1 MYRERY
7 ISSGPRS
14 NRLTGTYTV
23 HEGWVYVR
31 SEHGE
36 TKAEIRDSMPRAL
49 AIILLREL
57 ADAADKKATAHK
69 SDE

>member
-36 TKAEIRDSMPRAL
+36 TKAEICDSMPRVL
-49 AIILLREL
+49 AIILLRE
-57 ADAADKKATAHK
+57 TR
-69 SDE
+69 